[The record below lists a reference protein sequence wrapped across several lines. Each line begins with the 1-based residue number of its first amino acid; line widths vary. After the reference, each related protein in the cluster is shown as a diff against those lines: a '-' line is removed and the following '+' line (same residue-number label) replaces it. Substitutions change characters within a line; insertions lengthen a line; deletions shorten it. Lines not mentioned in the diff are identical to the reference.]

1 MLAEAPRPL
10 SAELMANRIFSP
22 FAYPLPRQAR
32 VVPVVVAEAE
42 RLAAS
47 FPLVWQA
54 GEHGPTLV
62 VLRTLMEDGRGFA
75 PGTERSLSLLPLLFQ
90 AYPLTLPSDTGVPSA
105 TARPG
110 RRLMLDTVCADEPN
124 DAGAPI
130 ATSEGKLSR
139 GTELRLR
146 ALELFERDLARTRA
160 LSAALARGGL
170 LEPWSLNFDLGGGQ
184 RCEITDLLVVAQRV
198 FDTPALAPVMEE
210 FGIAAARLLSLHRL
224 SLFRTGQ
231 LLVLARAAS
240 SAGAAA

>member
-32 VVPVVVAEAE
+32 IVPIVAAEAE
-42 RLAAS
+42 RLAAT
-47 FPLVWQA
+47 FPVVWQA
-54 GEHGPTLV
+54 GESGPALV
-62 VLRTLMEDGRGFA
+62 VLRTLMENGTGFA
-75 PGTERSLSLLPLLFQ
+75 PGTERALSLLPLLFQ
-90 AYPLTLPSDTGVPSA
+90 AYPLTLPADLGGPG
-105 TARPG
+105 TADRPG
-110 RRLMLDTVCADEPN
+110 RRLMLDTACADEPG

-130 ATSEGKLSR
+130 ATSDGKLSR

-160 LSAALARGGL
+160 LGAALLRHGL
-170 LEPWSLNFDLGGGQ
+170 LEPWSLAFDLGAGQ
-184 RCEITDLLVVAQRV
+184 RCEITDLLVVAPRV

-231 LLVLARAAS
+231 LLVLARAAT
-240 SAGAAA
+240 ARGIAA